1 LPDAKPYYV
10 SFSNDFYYQILRAG
24 SLYEKLEA
32 LFVLT
37 TTEATF
43 FRIDTFADSN
53 RYSVNFYQI
62 FRDQVI
68 NLLSGIIRNDPSS
81 NGAIWNEGITP
92 TPIVDLTTYGV
103 LNPPVPPYAQ
113 PGTPRIDTPVNLTIR
128 YWALL
133 LSLARLGSTWDATL
147 DFQNY

>member
-1 LPDAKPYYV
+1 M
-10 SFSNDFYYQILRAG
+10 
-24 SLYEKLEA
+24 
-32 LFVLT
+32 LT

-53 RYSVNFYQI
+53 RYSVNYYQI

-68 NLLSGIIRNDPSS
+68 NLLSGVIRNDPSS
-81 NGAIWNEGITP
+81 YGAIWNEGISP

-113 PGTPRIDTPVNLTIR
+113 PGTPRLEAP
-128 YWALL
+128 A
-133 LSLARLGSTWDATL
+133 
-147 DFQNY
+147 